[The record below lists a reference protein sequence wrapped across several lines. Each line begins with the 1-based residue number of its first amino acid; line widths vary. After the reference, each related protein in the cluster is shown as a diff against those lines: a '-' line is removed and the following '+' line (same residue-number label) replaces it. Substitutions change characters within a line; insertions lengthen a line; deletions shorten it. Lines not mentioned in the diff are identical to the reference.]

1 MGKCGKCKK
10 SIPKFRARLCS
21 NCVRLYRYLQFIAKL
36 LKKRSKKIKVDN
48 KRKRKKVQ
56 KKTDNDLSSISSEEL
71 LQELNKIE
79 LFQSESETIEDDN
92 MSNKSHR
99 SDFSSSFEEL
109 QYNLET
115 QDSPEENYRNY
126 YAETESDFESLQDF
140 QQRNIEIETNI
151 VEVEMEDVSSTIE
164 SSSINAEN
172 LEENIT
178 YESINEIELDS
189 LLVKLAGTSLNFI
202 NGDEGNYL
210 KKLKFNSKK
219 YKFKSDSFFKWN
231 YSPVC
236 IGYLKILNYKA
247 KILIWND
254 DELHELYNKL
264 LIEIDKILTVKIK
277 EENYEPNF
285 IEYYLKKIA
294 RIPPLLD
301 PNGKGNSIIGSDA
314 ILLVLSVLILN
325 VPTVLYVRGSKLP
338 ISNNCNEILDFNV
351 FLFKLINQNSTV
363 NNLNERINRD
373 MFINLQNRVDWAF
386 NFYEIPFDNFTEED
400 HTFIINYI
408 ENYFHDLKINL
419 VLKKKVKFQYHYFI
433 ENSTCLRGDIFY
445 NNQKIGQ
452 LITYYHNSL
461 LYRNQ
466 TIGKTRIAPKGLY
479 PAHANILV
487 KNSTAINIIP
497 SYSYFSGILK
507 NGLIRR
513 IELRAFQ
520 FNELTVKFPI
530 LLQNLNKILFIIFN
544 ERKTNERNIYESN
557 NRSEEIVPPSGFLR
571 LFMSRETNI
580 NFNYMLLKNNG
591 FDNNFKCKI
600 KSLIKIYEKSTSNE
614 NFDIILQIII
624 EELFFIAFN
633 GLRNVGI
640 KYSLSNRLLEI
651 LLKVVINL
659 DYQLSNI
666 CFHIEREL
674 KIEFNKFFFNEIN
687 LLFNEIEDAEDE
699 INLNSFIGYNMVVQN
714 FLFKEVYHLETVYR
728 ILGIL
733 INTNYSILNLLLE
746 KESNIQPSNLI
757 SIDDLIYKL
766 FEKIVTKVFFNQIL
780 CDLFAHFNKYATN
793 QNTYRR
799 EWKEQK
805 LKFSR
810 MFKLTCSIK
819 KFENFS
825 EIQLM
830 KQAFFNKQI
839 GQLPHDHIYR
849 QRNRNNHKKSIRL
862 IDWVKDLVSYL
873 SGKIDNVV
881 AILDNDSKF
890 LSSKM
895 MFSIITYYSTL
906 FKVDINI
913 ENIITKTIKSLEE
926 KNRNVENSN
935 TDRFS
940 MILPEFVD
948 NQIVP
953 KHSQGRR
960 AFIWVNVENLEINNN
975 NYYSEINNDVTILSN
990 DLRAPIVSNNTFSR
1004 VSG

>member
-254 DELHELYNKL
+254 DELHELYDKL

-294 RIPPLLD
+294 KIPPLLD

-363 NNLNERINRD
+363 NNLNERINSD
-373 MFINLQNRVDWAF
+373 MFIKLQNRVDWAF

-445 NNQKIGQ
+445 NNQKIVQ

-466 TIGKTRIAPKGLY
+466 TIGKTRIAPKGLF

-674 KIEFNKFFFNEIN
+674 KIEFNNFFFNEIG
-687 LLFNEIEDAEDE
+687 F
-699 INLNSFIGYNMVVQN
+699 
-714 FLFKEVYHLETVYR
+714 
-728 ILGIL
+728 
-733 INTNYSILNLLLE
+733 
-746 KESNIQPSNLI
+746 
-757 SIDDLIYKL
+757 
-766 FEKIVTKVFFNQIL
+766 
-780 CDLFAHFNKYATN
+780 
-793 QNTYRR
+793 
-799 EWKEQK
+799 
-805 LKFSR
+805 
-810 MFKLTCSIK
+810 
-819 KFENFS
+819 
-825 EIQLM
+825 
-830 KQAFFNKQI
+830 
-839 GQLPHDHIYR
+839 
-849 QRNRNNHKKSIRL
+849 
-862 IDWVKDLVSYL
+862 
-873 SGKIDNVV
+873 
-881 AILDNDSKF
+881 
-890 LSSKM
+890 
-895 MFSIITYYSTL
+895 
-906 FKVDINI
+906 
-913 ENIITKTIKSLEE
+913 
-926 KNRNVENSN
+926 
-935 TDRFS
+935 
-940 MILPEFVD
+940 
-948 NQIVP
+948 
-953 KHSQGRR
+953 
-960 AFIWVNVENLEINNN
+960 
-975 NYYSEINNDVTILSN
+975 
-990 DLRAPIVSNNTFSR
+990 R
-1004 VSG
+1004 V